1 MSTIL
6 AIATVLFYFA
16 SIVTSDH
23 PNISTDLL
31 LLGSISFTSCGLMF
45 IYTNRA
51 LYMWLYIGLASLLGI
66 LVILFLSNLILAKL
80 DKR

>member
-1 MSTIL
+1 MITIL

-16 SIVTSDH
+16 SIITSDY
-23 PNISTDLL
+23 PNISTNLL

-45 IYTNRA
+45 IYANRT

-66 LVILFLSNLILAKL
+66 LVILFLSNLILAKF
-80 DKR
+80 DKY